1 MNFDIS
7 DRPIKL
13 SLSGFDQLL
22 IFQKDGSSFYPA
34 FGINR
39 SGSFM
44 NLLMVDPNEAG
55 KYRRGKGCVHII
67 RIFDDILGGRV
78 SPDGLDSYL
87 MDKTV
92 VNVPEIS
99 VHSMIAGRDRRAYVV
114 EPGRANIPFTS
125 ESSDF
130 LILTNFPLSDFIDRD
145 YRDVTGNGAER
156 YKTCFEMLSERKHAF
171 NVNHGFVI
179 LEATSQSAG
188 DYPTQ
193 LSMLAVPEDETV
205 FFATKRDFG
214 KRFVFS
220 FEDNTLRLQ
229 SSSTQQEGFILE
241 RKGILLS
248 ELEQW

>member
-13 SLSGFDQLL
+13 SLDEFDQLL

-39 SGSFM
+39 SWTFM
-44 NLLMVDPNEAG
+44 NLLTVDPNEAG

-67 RIFDDILGGRV
+67 RIFDDVLAGRI

-114 EPGRANIPFTS
+114 EPGRANIPFNG

-130 LILTNFPLSDFIDRD
+130 LVLTNFPLSDFIDRG
-145 YRDVTGNGAER
+145 YRDVTGSGAER
-156 YKTCFEMLSERKHAF
+156 YKNCFEMLSERKHAF
-171 NVNHGFVI
+171 NVDHGFAI
-179 LEATSQSAG
+179 LEETSQSVG

-193 LSMLAVPEDETV
+193 LSMLAIPEEEIV
-205 FFATKRDFG
+205 YFAITRDFG

-220 FEDNTLRLQ
+220 FEDNTLRLP
-229 SSSTQQEGFILE
+229 SGSTQQEGFILE